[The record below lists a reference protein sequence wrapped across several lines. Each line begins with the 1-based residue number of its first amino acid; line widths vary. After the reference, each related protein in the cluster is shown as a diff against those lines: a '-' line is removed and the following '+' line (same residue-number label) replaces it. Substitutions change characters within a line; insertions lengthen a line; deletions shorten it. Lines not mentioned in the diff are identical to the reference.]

1 MAQLLVYAHCE
12 FARAARRD
20 YAFPLVFSVSNS
32 KALSTIRTYRV
43 LWQTG
48 LSQRQ
53 HLCEKPELNFH
64 TDTQLGAVEPGDA
77 EGGPI
82 IEPVPL

>member
-32 KALSTIRTYRV
+32 KALSEH
-43 LWQTG
+43 TG
-48 LSQRQ
+48 SCGKQDSPSGSTSVKSLS
-53 HLCEKPELNFH
+53 
-64 TDTQLGAVEPGDA
+64 
-77 EGGPI
+77 
-82 IEPVPL
+82 